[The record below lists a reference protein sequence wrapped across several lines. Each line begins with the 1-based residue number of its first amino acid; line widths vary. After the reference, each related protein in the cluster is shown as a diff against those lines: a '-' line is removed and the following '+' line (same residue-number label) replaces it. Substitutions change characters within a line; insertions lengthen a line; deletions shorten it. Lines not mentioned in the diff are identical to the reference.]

1 MMKLRTTK
9 FSSSPRVEGI
19 DIEDIYMVEDMATE
33 VGWLKESMI
42 VWCWRDIGSMMERR
56 GVGELIGNG
65 RSLRSQGVQKGH
77 TTFISLDSNCSTLH
91 RVEKSVKEIENE
103 MKCVLN
109 ELKSWGYLY
118 GGGE

>member
-42 VWCWRDIGSMMERR
+42 VWCWRDIRSMMEQR

-77 TTFISLDSNCSTLH
+77 SNCSTLH

-109 ELKSWGYLY
+109 ELKL
-118 GGGE
+118 